1 VTVVTTAKLQAG
13 HLAANADPAP
23 ATPMSG
29 ASVMKT
35 KSFFLAFANI
45 VMAAVPVFAFVVM
58 GYAEVAHIA

>member
-1 VTVVTTAKLQAG
+1 VTVVTTAKLRTG
-13 HLAANADPAP
+13 HLAVNADPAP
-23 ATPMSG
+23 ATHKSG
-29 ASVMKT
+29 DSVMKS